1 MYKDNTYITKRCKHA
16 QFICITVN
24 EDSIVICSTVIED
37 SIVICS
43 TVIEKFY
50 CDCGMMKS
58 SLDPVLSSCII

>member
-1 MYKDNTYITKRCKHA
+1 MPLEIWMYKDNTYITKRCKHA

-24 EDSIVICSTVIED
+24 EDSIVICSTVIE
-37 SIVICS
+37 
-43 TVIEKFY
+43 KFY